1 MFYFSSGMKA
11 KATSAKLSAQVSVPR
26 IETVAHKILIEQ
38 VEEFFMTSFTF
49 LHTFYYQ
56 TGPFVT
62 GILELPRC
70 RDTQYNLQLVAKL
83 CPYK

>member
-62 GILELPRC
+62 GILELLH
-70 RDTQYNLQLVAKL
+70 TQYIIQLEAKVF
-83 CPYK
+83 PSK